1 MSDLSVSNESSRIY
15 RLDRLLPLK
24 DGLAQQGI
32 SFFLKFDMTSG
43 IKKQTIRPQM
53 TRAEQETETEANRLI
68 EQIEA
73 ALAAVV
79 MRSTDDS
86 DSLEAAADRVERAA
100 RYLLDC
106 LRKLA

>member
-1 MSDLSVSNESSRIY
+1 
-15 RLDRLLPLK
+15 
-24 DGLAQQGI
+24 
-32 SFFLKFDMTSG
+32 MTSG
-43 IKKQTIRPQM
+43 TKKQITRPQM

-79 MRSTDDS
+79 MRSVDES

-100 RYLLDC
+100 RDLVDG
-106 LRKLA
+106 LRELAHERKRASDDN

>member
-1 MSDLSVSNESSRIY
+1 
-15 RLDRLLPLK
+15 
-24 DGLAQQGI
+24 
-32 SFFLKFDMTSG
+32 
-43 IKKQTIRPQM
+43 M

-79 MRSTDDS
+79 MRSVDES

-100 RYLLDC
+100 RDLVDG
-106 LRKLA
+106 LRELAHERIRASDDN

>member
-1 MSDLSVSNESSRIY
+1 
-15 RLDRLLPLK
+15 
-24 DGLAQQGI
+24 
-32 SFFLKFDMTSG
+32 MTSG
-43 IKKQTIRPQM
+43 TKKQTTRPQM

-79 MRSTDDS
+79 MRSVDES

-100 RYLLDC
+100 RDLADG
-106 LRKLA
+106 LRELAHERKRASDDN

>member
-1 MSDLSVSNESSRIY
+1 
-15 RLDRLLPLK
+15 
-24 DGLAQQGI
+24 
-32 SFFLKFDMTSG
+32 MTSG
-43 IKKQTIRPQM
+43 TKKQTTRPQM

-79 MRSTDDS
+79 MRSVDES

-100 RYLLDC
+100 RDLADGLRE
-106 LRKLA
+106 LAHERKLVADES

>member
-1 MSDLSVSNESSRIY
+1 
-15 RLDRLLPLK
+15 
-24 DGLAQQGI
+24 
-32 SFFLKFDMTSG
+32 MTSG
-43 IKKQTIRPQM
+43 TKKQTTHPQM

-79 MRSTDDS
+79 MRSVDES

-100 RYLLDC
+100 RDLVDG
-106 LRKLA
+106 LRELAHERKRASDDN

>member
-1 MSDLSVSNESSRIY
+1 
-15 RLDRLLPLK
+15 
-24 DGLAQQGI
+24 
-32 SFFLKFDMTSG
+32 MTSG
-43 IKKQTIRPQM
+43 TKKQSTRPQM

-79 MRSTDDS
+79 MRSVDES

-100 RYLLDC
+100 RDLVDG
-106 LRKLA
+106 LRELAHERKRASDDN

>member
-1 MSDLSVSNESSRIY
+1 
-15 RLDRLLPLK
+15 
-24 DGLAQQGI
+24 
-32 SFFLKFDMTSG
+32 MTSG
-43 IKKQTIRPQM
+43 TKKQSTRPQM

-79 MRSTDDS
+79 MRSVDES

-100 RYLLDC
+100 RDLVDG
-106 LRKLA
+106 LRELAHERIRASDDN

>member
-1 MSDLSVSNESSRIY
+1 
-15 RLDRLLPLK
+15 
-24 DGLAQQGI
+24 
-32 SFFLKFDMTSG
+32 MTSG
-43 IKKQTIRPQM
+43 TKKQTTRPKM

-79 MRSTDDS
+79 MRSVDES

-100 RYLLDC
+100 RDLVDG
-106 LRKLA
+106 LRELAHERKRASDDD

>member
-1 MSDLSVSNESSRIY
+1 
-15 RLDRLLPLK
+15 
-24 DGLAQQGI
+24 
-32 SFFLKFDMTSG
+32 MTSG
-43 IKKQTIRPQM
+43 TKKQTTRPQM

-79 MRSTDDS
+79 MRSVDES

-100 RYLLDC
+100 RDLADG
-106 LRKLA
+106 LRELAHERKRVADDS